1 VRRFVPALGL
11 VLLAGCA
18 MGPNYKRPRIE
29 TPGEFRGGP
38 ATGADASVS
47 IADTKWQNLFA
58 DPVLTQMVT
67 NALQHNFDM
76 RIAAARVEE
85 ARAQLGIT
93 RASQYPNL
101 GAQAGLTASR
111 PSSVASTT
119 FVAPGTDLSATYST
133 IHMTLPLRTR
143 TATPTRPTVLLH
155 DLPEQSIHRTHRSVA
170 TCMAGRRILGYS
182 EATIA
187 RRVMRVVRHGV
198 GSPINVCHHLLAGLS
213 RPINLYPL
221 RGASDVSLL
230 VISGR
235 LGEVLEPVMWQGRYL
250 IEIRDAVDKL

>member
-1 VRRFVPALGL
+1 MQGRETLGIQPRTGMHTGYQSGIRHPGKPYRATPR
-11 VLLAGCA
+11 LAGILW
-18 MGPNYKRPRIE
+18 PN
-29 TPGEFRGGP
+29 
-38 ATGADASVS
+38 ATSFL
-47 IADTKWQNLFA
+47 QN
-58 DPVLTQMVT
+58 
-67 NALQHNFDM
+67 
-76 RIAAARVEE
+76 R
-85 ARAQLGIT
+85 
-93 RASQYPNL
+93 
-101 GAQAGLTASR
+101 
-111 PSSVASTT
+111 
-119 FVAPGTDLSATYST
+119 LSATYST